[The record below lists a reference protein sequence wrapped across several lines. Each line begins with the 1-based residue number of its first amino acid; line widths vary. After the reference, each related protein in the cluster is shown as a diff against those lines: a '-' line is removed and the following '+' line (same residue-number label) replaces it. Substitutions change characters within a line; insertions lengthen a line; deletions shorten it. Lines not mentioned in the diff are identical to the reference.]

1 MQRRW
6 FPDLS
11 RPAYTAV
18 LYRGNGKKVIPE
30 SLQTIAEISIGL
42 AGFSGLVV
50 ALRKDSGPF
59 DDVQKY
65 RLRILFS
72 LSFGAMFLS
81 LLPDT
86 LMSFSV
92 PDERIWFDSSAAIF
106 AYSFLFITWWIRSS
120 RQVARIVPEF
130 FNWRAFSTMATG
142 HTIIL
147 LLQLAV
153 MLGLLENRA
162 PGVITLGLIWYLIHA
177 AQQFVRMLFI
187 QPRGPQNG

>member
-1 MQRRW
+1 M
-6 FPDLS
+6 
-11 RPAYTAV
+11 
-18 LYRGNGKKVIPE
+18 IPV

-50 ALRKDSGPF
+50 ALRKDAGPLTE
-59 DDVQKY
+59 VQKY

-86 LMSFSV
+86 LVHLGV
-92 PDERIWFDSSAAIF
+92 PDERLWFASSAAIF
-106 AYSFLFITWWIRSS
+106 AYSFLFIVWWLMSS
-120 RQVARIVPEF
+120 RRVARVAPEIFDSVAFITMTIGHMIV
-130 FNWRAFSTMATG
+130 
-142 HTIIL
+142 L

-153 MLGLLENRA
+153 MLGLMENRE
-162 PGVITLGLIWYLIHA
+162 PGVIALGLIWYLINA

-187 QPRGPQNG
+187 QPRGTTG

>member
-1 MQRRW
+1 MI
-6 FPDLS
+6 PD
-11 RPAYTAV
+11 
-18 LYRGNGKKVIPE
+18 

-50 ALRKDSGPF
+50 ALRKGSGPL
-59 DDVQKY
+59 DDIQKY

-86 LMSFSV
+86 LVSFGV
-92 PDERIWFDSSAAIF
+92 PDERLWFASSAAIF
-106 AYSFLFITWWIRSS
+106 AYSFLFIAWWIMSS
-120 RQVARIVPEF
+120 RRVAPIAPEI

-142 HTIIL
+142 HTIVL

-153 MLGLLENRA
+153 MLGFLENRA
-162 PGVITLGLIWYLIHA
+162 PGVIALGLIWYLIHA

-187 QPRGPQNG
+187 QPRGRQDD

>member
-1 MQRRW
+1 M
-6 FPDLS
+6 
-11 RPAYTAV
+11 
-18 LYRGNGKKVIPE
+18 IPE

-50 ALRKDSGPF
+50 VLRKDAGPLN
-59 DDVQKY
+59 DVQKF

-86 LMSFSV
+86 LVNLGV
-92 PDERIWFDSSAAIF
+92 PDERLWFYSSAAIF
-106 AYSFLFITWWIRSS
+106 AYSFLFIAWWIVSS
-120 RQVARIVPEF
+120 RRVARFAPEI

-142 HTIIL
+142 HTIVL

-153 MLGLLENRA
+153 MLGFLENRA
-162 PGVITLGLIWYLIHA
+162 PGVIALGLIWFLIHA
-177 AQQFVRMLFI
+177 AQQFVRMLFV
-187 QPRGPQNG
+187 QPRGTTE

>member
-1 MQRRW
+1 MI
-6 FPDLS
+6 PD
-11 RPAYTAV
+11 
-18 LYRGNGKKVIPE
+18 

-50 ALRKDSGPF
+50 ALRKDPGPL
-59 DDVQKY
+59 DDIQKY

-86 LMSFSV
+86 LVSFSV
-92 PDERIWFDSSAAIF
+92 PDERIWFNSSATMF
-106 AYSFLFITWWIRSS
+106 GYSLLFILWWLLSS
-120 RQVARIVPEF
+120 RGVAKVAPEIF
-130 FNWRAFSTMATG
+130 DWRAFFTMATG
-142 HTIIL
+142 HTIVL

-153 MLGLLENRA
+153 MIGFLEGRA
-162 PGVITLGLIWYLIHA
+162 PGVFSLGLIWYLVHA

-187 QPRGPQNG
+187 QPRSSLHG

>member
-1 MQRRW
+1 M
-6 FPDLS
+6 
-11 RPAYTAV
+11 
-18 LYRGNGKKVIPE
+18 IPE

-50 ALRKDSGPF
+50 VLRKDAGPLN
-59 DDVQKY
+59 DVQKF

-86 LMSFSV
+86 LVNLGV
-92 PDERIWFDSSAAIF
+92 PDERLWFASSAAIF
-106 AYSFLFITWWIRSS
+106 AYSFLFIAWWIVSS
-120 RQVARIVPEF
+120 RRVARFAPEI

-142 HTIIL
+142 HTIVL

-153 MLGLLENRA
+153 MLGFLENRA
-162 PGVITLGLIWYLIHA
+162 PGVIALGLIWFLIHA
-177 AQQFVRMLFI
+177 AQQFVRMLFV
-187 QPRGPQNG
+187 QPRGTTE